1 MTNGRILSYGLLG
14 LPLAFAAL
22 PIYVHVPRYYAE
34 TADMELALLGFIL
47 LGARLLD
54 AGIDPWLG
62 WLADRVSRPRMV
74 ALALMPFAI
83 GFVAL
88 LNPPTEHAA
97 FWLLGSLA
105 MTYLGFSAAS
115 VAYQAW
121 GADIG
126 EDSAL
131 RTRLTAAREG
141 FGLLGVVLAAAL
153 PAVLAA
159 SLSDGIARL
168 SWILPPLLLI
178 AALTT
183 FSRVG
188 FELPPLQGEGRG
200 GDGLNRSRPETHPHP
215 NLPLEGGGANQPLL
229 PSLRRV
235 FGDQSF
241 RRLLMVFV
249 ANGIAAAL
257 PATLFL
263 FFVADV
269 LQAESASGPLLALYF
284 IAGAASLPLW
294 VMLSARR
301 GRIFAWLLAMGV
313 SIAAFAGASLLG
325 AGDIWAFAIICI
337 ASGLALGAD
346 LALPAAIAADLGERQ
361 GQAGACFGVWNF
373 VAKLNLALAAG
384 LSLPLLGALGYVPGG
399 SAGLPALTFAYALL
413 PLAFKALAGALLWRW
428 RHSLEI

>member
-1 MTNGRILSYGLLG
+1 MTSGRLLSYGLLG

-22 PIYVHVPRYYAE
+22 PIYVHVPRFYAE
-34 TADMELALLGFIL
+34 TTGMELALLGIIL
-47 LGARLLD
+47 LATRLLD

-62 WLADRVSRPRMV
+62 WLADRVARPTMV
-74 ALALMPFAI
+74 ALALLPFAI

-88 LNPPTEHAA
+88 LNPPADNVA
-97 FWLLGSLA
+97 VWLVASLA
-105 MTYLGFSAAS
+105 LTYIGFSAAS

-126 EDSAL
+126 ENSGQ

-153 PAVLAA
+153 PAL
-159 SLSDGIARL
+159 LTSDLNEGIRQL
-168 SWILPPLLLI
+168 SWVLPPLLLV
-178 AALTT
+178 AAVIT

-188 FELPPLQGEGRG
+188 VGAAMPLVPAVSE
-200 GDGLNRSRPETHPHP
+200 
-215 NLPLEGGGANQPLL
+215 PLL

-235 FGDQSF
+235 MADVAF
-241 RRLLMVFV
+241 RRLLAVFV
-249 ANGIAAAL
+249 ANGIASAL

-269 LQAESASGPLLALYF
+269 LQLEKASGPLLAAYF
-284 IAGAASLPLW
+284 LAGAASLPLW
-294 VMLSARR
+294 VKLASRF
-301 GRIFAWLLAMGV
+301 GRVAAWLGAMLLA
-313 SIAAFAGASLLG
+313 ILAFAGASQLG
-325 AGDIWAFAIICI
+325 AGDLWPFAAICI

-361 GQAGACFGVWNF
+361 RQAGACFGVWNF

-384 LSLPLLGALGYVPGG
+384 LALPLLAWLGYVPGSG
-399 SAGLPALTFAYALL
+399 SGLGSLVFAYALL
-413 PLAFKALAGALLWRW
+413 PLAFKALAGVLLWRW

>member
-1 MTNGRILSYGLLG
+1 MTGGRTLAYGLLG

-22 PIYVHVPRYYAE
+22 PIYVHVPRFYAE
-34 TADMELALLGFIL
+34 VAGMELALLGAIL
-47 LGARLLD
+47 LGTRLLD

-62 WLADRVSRPRMV
+62 WLADRVPRPIMV
-74 ALALMPFAI
+74 ALALVPFAA

-88 LNPPTEHAA
+88 LNPPVDHVA
-97 FWLLGSLA
+97 FWLAGSLA
-105 MTYLGFSAAS
+105 LTYLGFSAAS

-121 GADIG
+121 GADVG
-126 EDSAL
+126 STSAQ

-141 FGLLGVVLAAAL
+141 FGLVGVVLAAAL
-153 PAVLAA
+153 PALLA
-159 SLSDGIARL
+159 SDLGEGIRRL
-168 SWILPPLLLI
+168 SWVLPPLLLI
-178 AALTT
+178 AAVTT

-188 FELPPLQGEGRG
+188 AGQPVHAPR
-200 GDGLNRSRPETHPHP
+200 
-215 NLPLEGGGANQPLL
+215 QPLL
-229 PSLRRV
+229 PSLRLV
-235 FGDQSF
+235 INDSAF
-241 RRLLMVFV
+241 RRLLGVFV

-269 LQAESASGPLLALYF
+269 LELERASGPLLALYF
-284 IAGAASLPLW
+284 VAGAASLPLW
-294 VMLSARR
+294 VSLSARF
-301 GRIFAWLLAMGV
+301 GRVHAWLAAMLL
-313 SIAAFAGASLLG
+313 SIVAFAGASLLG
-325 AGDIWAFAIICI
+325 AGDLWPFAAICI
-337 ASGLALGAD
+337 ASGMALGAD

-384 LSLPLLGALGYVPGG
+384 LALPFLALLGYVPGSG
-399 SAGLPALTFAYALL
+399 DGLASLTFAYALL

>member
-1 MTNGRILSYGLLG
+1 MTSPRILSYGLLG

-34 TADMELALLGFIL
+34 TAGMELALLGFIL
-47 LGARLLD
+47 LATRLAD

-62 WLADRVSRPRMV
+62 WLADRVPRPTMV
-74 ALALMPFAI
+74 AVALLPFAI

-88 LNPPTEHAA
+88 LNPPAEYTAV
-97 FWLLGSLA
+97 WLVGSLA
-105 MTYLGFSAAS
+105 LTYVGFSAAT

-121 GADIG
+121 GADVG
-126 EDSAL
+126 ETSAL

-141 FGLLGVVLAAAL
+141 FGLLGVVIAAAL
-153 PAVLAA
+153 PALLA
-159 SLSDGIARL
+159 SDLGEGIRRL
-168 SWILPPLLLI
+168 AWVLPPVLLVA
-178 AALTT
+178 AALVT

-188 FELPPLQGEGRG
+188 AGR
-200 GDGLNRSRPETHPHP
+200 PVHAP
-215 NLPLEGGGANQPLL
+215 AQPLL

-235 FGDQSF
+235 MADQAF
-241 RRLLMVFV
+241 RRLLAVFV
-249 ANGIAAAL
+249 ANGIAAAV

-269 LQAESASGPLLALYF
+269 LQLEKASGPLLALYF

-294 VMLSARR
+294 VKFATRF
-301 GRIFAWLLAMGV
+301 GRVGAWLAAMLL
-313 SIAAFAGASLLG
+313 SIVAFAGASLLG
-325 AGDIWAFAIICI
+325 AGDLWPFAVICL

-346 LALPAAIAADLGERQ
+346 LTLPAAIAADLGERQ

-384 LSLPLLGALGYVPGG
+384 LALPLLGLLGYVPG
-399 SAGLPALTFAYALL
+399 STDGLASLTFAYALL
-413 PLAFKALAGALLWRW
+413 PLAFKALAAILLWRW
-428 RHSLEI
+428 RQTLEI

>member
-1 MTNGRILSYGLLG
+1 MTNGRVLAYGLLG

-34 TADMELALLGFIL
+34 AAGMELALLGFIL

-74 ALALMPFAI
+74 AFALLPFAI

-88 LNPPTEHAA
+88 LNPPAEHAA
-97 FWLLGSLA
+97 LWLLGSLA
-105 MTYLGFSAAS
+105 LTYLGFSAAS

-121 GADIG
+121 GADVG
-126 EDSAL
+126 PDSAV

-159 SLSDGIARL
+159 SLNDGIARL

-178 AALTT
+178 AAVTT

-188 FELPPLQGEGRG
+188 VGRPV
-200 GDGLNRSRPETHPHP
+200 LAAS
-215 NLPLEGGGANQPLL
+215 QPLL

-235 FGDQSF
+235 FADASF

-284 IAGAASLPLW
+284 VAGAASLPLW
-294 VMLSARR
+294 VALSARR
-301 GRIFAWLLAMGV
+301 GRVFAWLLAMGL
-313 SIAAFAGASLLG
+313 SIVAFAGASLLG
-325 AGDIWAFAIICI
+325 SGDIWPFAAICI

-384 LSLPLLGALGYVPGG
+384 LSLPPARCARLC
-399 SAGLPALTFAYALL
+399 AG
-413 PLAFKALAGALLWRW
+413 R
-428 RHSLEI
+428 

>member
-1 MTNGRILSYGLLG
+1 MTTPRILAYGILG

-34 TADMELALLGFIL
+34 TTGMELALLGFIL
-47 LGARLLD
+47 LATRLLD

-62 WLADRVSRPRMV
+62 WLADRVARPTMV
-74 ALALMPFAI
+74 AVALLPFAL

-88 LNPPTEHAA
+88 LNPPGEYTAL
-97 FWLLGSLA
+97 WLVASLA
-105 MTYLGFSAAS
+105 LTYVGFSAAT

-121 GADIG
+121 GADVG
-126 EDSAL
+126 DSSAL

-153 PAVLAA
+153 PALLAA
-159 SLSDGIARL
+159 DLSDGIARL
-168 SWILPPLLLI
+168 SWILPPVLLI
-178 AALTT
+178 AAAIT

-188 FELPPLQGEGRG
+188 AGQAVYAPAR
-200 GDGLNRSRPETHPHP
+200 
-215 NLPLEGGGANQPLL
+215 PLL

-235 FGDQSF
+235 MADTAF
-241 RRLLMVFV
+241 RRLLAVFV

-269 LQAESASGPLLALYF
+269 LHLEKASGPLLAVYF

-294 VMLSARR
+294 IKIAARF
-301 GRIFAWLLAMGV
+301 GRVAAWLAAMGL
-313 SIAAFAGASLLG
+313 SILAFAGASLLG
-325 AGDIWAFAIICI
+325 SGDLWPFAVICV

-346 LALPAAIAADLGERQ
+346 LALPAAMAADLGERQ

-384 LSLPLLGALGYVPGG
+384 LALPLLGVLGYVPGS

-413 PLAFKALAGALLWRW
+413 PLAFKALAAVLLWRW
-428 RHSLEI
+428 RHALEI

>member
-1 MTNGRILSYGLLG
+1 MRTSRILAYGLLG

-34 TADMELALLGFIL
+34 VSGMPLALLGVIL
-47 LGARLLD
+47 LGTRLLD

-62 WLADRVSRPRMV
+62 WLADRVARPRMV
-74 ALALMPFAI
+74 AIALLPFAL

-88 LNPPTEHAA
+88 LNPPSHNVAY
-97 FWLLGSLA
+97 WLVGALTL
-105 MTYLGFSAAS
+105 TYIGFSAAS

-126 EDSAL
+126 LNSGL

-153 PAVLAA
+153 PALLAPEM
-159 SLSDGIARL
+159 SQGIERL
-168 SWILPPLLLI
+168 SWILPPLLLVVAI
-178 AALTT
+178 IT
-183 FSRVG
+183 FSQSAAGSLV
-188 FELPPLQGEGRG
+188 Q
-200 GDGLNRSRPETHPHP
+200 PETIPS
-215 NLPLEGGGANQPLL
+215 ATAQPLI

-235 FGDQSF
+235 FADSAF
-241 RRLLMVFV
+241 RRLLAVFI

-269 LQAESASGPLLALYF
+269 LQLEKASGPLLALYF

-294 VMLSARR
+294 VKLSARF
-301 GRIFAWLLAMGV
+301 GRVYAWLGAIVL
-313 SIAAFAGASLLG
+313 SIIAFASASQLG
-325 AGDIWAFAIICI
+325 SGDLWPFAAICV

-361 GQAGACFGVWNF
+361 GQAGTCFGVWNF
-373 VAKLNLALAAG
+373 IAKLNLALAAG
-384 LSLPLLGALGYVPGG
+384 LALPLLALLDYVPGSG
-399 SAGLPALTFAYALL
+399 AGLASLTFAYALL
-413 PLAFKALAGALLWRW
+413 PLAFKALAGLLLWRW

>member
-1 MTNGRILSYGLLG
+1 MRTGHILAYGLLG

-22 PIYVHVPRYYAE
+22 PIYVHVPHYYAE
-34 TADMELALLGFIL
+34 TAGMQLALLGAIL
-47 LGARLLD
+47 LGTRLLD

-62 WLADRVSRPRMV
+62 WLADRVARPRMV
-74 ALALMPFAI
+74 AIALLPFAI

-88 LNPPTEHAA
+88 LNPPAQNAA
-97 FWLLGSLA
+97 FWLVGSLTL
-105 MTYLGFSAAS
+105 TYVGFSAAS

-126 EDSAL
+126 LNSGL

-153 PAVLAA
+153 PTLLAVE
-159 SLSDGIARL
+159 LSEGIARL

-178 AALTT
+178 AAITT
-183 FSRVG
+183 FAGVG
-188 FELPPLQGEGRG
+188 FKPAAAPPSAGWPDHSGSAR
-200 GDGLNRSRPETHPHP
+200 
-215 NLPLEGGGANQPLL
+215 LL

-235 FGDQSF
+235 LADIAF
-241 RRLLMVFV
+241 RRLLGVFV
-249 ANGIAAAL
+249 ANGIASAL

-263 FFVADV
+263 FFVADI
-269 LQAESASGPLLALYF
+269 LQLEKSSGPLLALYF

-294 VMLSARR
+294 VKLSSRF
-301 GRIFAWLLAMGV
+301 GRVYAWLGAIVL
-313 SIAAFAGASLLG
+313 SILAFAGASLLG
-325 AGDIWAFAIICI
+325 SGDLWPFAAICL

-384 LSLPLLGALGYVPGG
+384 LALPLLGLLGYVPGG
-399 SAGLPALTFAYALL
+399 GDGLASLTFAYALL
-413 PLAFKALAGALLWRW
+413 PLGFKALAGLLLWRW

>member
-1 MTNGRILSYGLLG
+1 MTGSRILAYGLLG

-34 TADMELALLGFIL
+34 VAGMELALLGAIL

-62 WLADRVSRPRMV
+62 WLADRVSRPGMV
-74 ALALMPFAI
+74 AVALVPFAV

-88 LNPPTEHAA
+88 MNPPAENVAL
-97 FWLLGSLA
+97 WLLASLA
-105 MTYLGFSAAS
+105 LTYLGFSAVT

-126 EDSAL
+126 ADSAL

-141 FGLLGVVLAAAL
+141 FGLLGVVLAASL
-153 PAVLAA
+153 PTFLAA
-159 SLSDGIARL
+159 NLSDGIARL
-168 SWILPPLLLI
+168 SWVLPPILLI
-178 AALTT
+178 AALTI
-183 FSRVG
+183 FSRVDSG
-188 FELPPLQGEGRG
+188 AGPSLPAPAQALW
-200 GDGLNRSRPETHPHP
+200 
-215 NLPLEGGGANQPLL
+215 

-235 FGDQSF
+235 FADVAF
-241 RRLLMVFV
+241 RRLLAVFV

-269 LQAESASGPLLALYF
+269 LQLQAASGPLLVLYF
-284 IAGAASLPLW
+284 VAGAASLPLW
-294 VMLSARR
+294 VKLSARF
-301 GRIFAWLLAMGV
+301 GRVTAWLGAMGLA
-313 SIAAFAGASLLG
+313 IAAFAWAGLLG
-325 AGDIWAFAIICI
+325 SGDLWPFAAICV

-361 GQAGACFGVWNF
+361 GQVGACFGVWNF

-384 LSLPLLGALGYVPGG
+384 LSLPLLGALGYVSG
-399 SAGLPALTFAYALL
+399 SGAGLSALSTAYALL

>member
-1 MTNGRILSYGLLG
+1 MTTAVRTFSYGLLG

-22 PIYVHVPRYYAE
+22 PIYVHVPRFYAE
-34 TADMELALLGFIL
+34 VAGMQLALLGAIL
-47 LGARLLD
+47 LGTRLLD

-62 WLADRVSRPRMV
+62 WLADRVPRPTMV
-74 ALALMPFAI
+74 ALALVPFAA

-88 LNPPTEHAA
+88 LNPPANHAA
-97 FWLLGSLA
+97 SWLAGSLA
-105 MTYLGFSAAS
+105 LTYLGFSAAS

-121 GADIG
+121 GADVG
-126 EDSAL
+126 NTSAQ

-153 PAVLAA
+153 PGLLA
-159 SLSDGIARL
+159 SDLDEGIRRL
-168 SWILPPLLLI
+168 SWVLPPLLLI
-178 AALTT
+178 AAATT

-188 FELPPLQGEGRG
+188 AGQPAQAP
-200 GDGLNRSRPETHPHP
+200 S
-215 NLPLEGGGANQPLL
+215 QPLL
-229 PSLRRV
+229 PSLRQV
-235 FGDQSF
+235 INDIAF
-241 RRLLMVFV
+241 RRLLGVFV

-269 LQAESASGPLLALYF
+269 LHLEKASGPLLALYF
-284 IAGAASLPLW
+284 VAGAASLPLW
-294 VMLSARR
+294 VKLSAHY
-301 GRIFAWLLAMGV
+301 GRVTAWLGAMLLA
-313 SIAAFAGASLLG
+313 IIAFAGATLLG
-325 AGDIWAFAIICI
+325 TGDLWPFAAICI

-373 VAKLNLALAAG
+373 FAKLNLALAAG
-384 LSLPLLGALGYVPGG
+384 LALPFLALLGYVPGSG
-399 SAGLPALTFAYALL
+399 DGLAALTFAYALL
-413 PLAFKALAGALLWRW
+413 PLGFKALAGLLLWRW